1 MKILIANNSGN
12 VGKSFI
18 AREVFYKNIKSDD
31 KIIIE
36 VESRNSSS
44 QKFKNVNSVKVDGND
59 LENVFNLMYEHDE
72 YIIDIGAS
80 QIIPFFTELDKSD
93 GVDEDDID
101 MIIVPVTA
109 DDKIHDD
116 SITTLKAL
124 KKMNLQDITKIVF
137 NRVDNLKNIQDFINE
152 AESLNYK
159 INKELRILNYDAIK
173 DINKTNMTSFQLAN
187 STKDYKALAKEAA
200 KNKDM
205 EAKENY
211 VKLYTAQKYA
221 KGIVENVDRVYALLM
236 ATK

>member
-80 QIIPFFTELDKSD
+80 QIIPLFTELDKST

-124 KKMNLQDITKIVF
+124 KT
-137 NRVDNLKNIQDFINE
+137 
-152 AESLNYK
+152 
-159 INKELRILNYDAIK
+159 
-173 DINKTNMTSFQLAN
+173 
-187 STKDYKALAKEAA
+187 
-200 KNKDM
+200 
-205 EAKENY
+205 
-211 VKLYTAQKYA
+211 
-221 KGIVENVDRVYALLM
+221 
-236 ATK
+236 